1 MMLGVVA
8 LTSLLTWVVT
18 TWTLSRQFDEIGRA
32 IIEDDLAEYG
42 AFYERRSVK
51 AVEKLFITAGHGE
64 QDQGIRLLD
73 PSGTPLIDRPIPTV
87 SGDSW
92 PDFERHP
99 LAADGGIDWH
109 RIPLQRG
116 TSMTI
121 GRRLLTDGSE
131 LWFARTNQ
139 ADLDAITHIHNLLLI
154 AIGVSIALAVG
165 PIVWF
170 ANHVLQPVQAM
181 IGGARQLTSSPCLR
195 ERLVSPPAIPELR
208 DFAQAFN
215 EILDRVQ
222 TLTEELEA
230 ANDQLAHEL
239 RTPLARIRGN
249 IERILTTEGAGDEI
263 VEHAAKAVDEI
274 ARASSIISEILS
286 IRAGD
291 SGIMRLN
298 PEPLDLESLLRE
310 TVELYSAAAEEK
322 PLELTLLSLD
332 PMPPLLAD
340 RQRLL
345 QALCN
350 LIDNAI
356 AYTPAGGAIEIEA
369 HHDPGSAAF
378 TLHVRDTGPGLG
390 EHDPQRI
397 WRRFMRG
404 SASSA
409 EHPGIGLGLSLVRAI
424 ALAHRGEVGADNRP
438 GGGSDFWIQFP
449 ETGSE
454 SA

>member
-154 AIGVSIALAVG
+154 AIGASIALAVG

-181 IGGARQLTSSPCLR
+181 IGGTRQLTSSPCLR

-215 EILDRVQ
+215 ESSTASR
-222 TLTEELEA
+222 
-230 ANDQLAHEL
+230 
-239 RTPLARIRGN
+239 RSPKSSRPP
-249 IERILTTEGAGDEI
+249 TT
-263 VEHAAKAVDEI
+263 
-274 ARASSIISEILS
+274 SSPTNCAPRS
-286 IRAGD
+286 R
-291 SGIMRLN
+291 
-298 PEPLDLESLLRE
+298 
-310 TVELYSAAAEEK
+310 
-322 PLELTLLSLD
+322 
-332 PMPPLLAD
+332 
-340 RQRLL
+340 
-345 QALCN
+345 
-350 LIDNAI
+350 
-356 AYTPAGGAIEIEA
+356 
-369 HHDPGSAAF
+369 GSAAMSNASSPP
-378 TLHVRDTGPGLG
+378 REPG
-390 EHDPQRI
+390 
-397 WRRFMRG
+397 MRSSNMPPRPSTRSPVPLPSSARS
-404 SASSA
+404 SASAPATPASC
-409 EHPGIGLGLSLVRAI
+409 G
-424 ALAHRGEVGADNRP
+424 
-438 GGGSDFWIQFP
+438 
-449 ETGSE
+449 
-454 SA
+454 